1 MKASQLRIAGSNVQA
16 AEQTD
21 STEVSAMRAVRL
33 NFSKTGRAIY
43 ISHLDINRMM
53 TRAVRRAK
61 LPMWYTEGFNPHPY
75 LTFALPLSLGQ
86 SSDCEY
92 MDIRI
97 EGDIT
102 DEEILNRLNAVLPEG
117 VKILSVSAPVYD
129 AKEIEKALYFVKL
142 VFKDAETSKSFAE
155 RAQTL
160 AEGEELLAEKRGK
173 KGHRKVMKQ
182 INLID
187 FIYDMKFSTAENI
200 VNLQCVLAAGNTNN
214 LNPTLLVE
222 TLEKEIGI
230 EHEMEYIVRRKLITK
245 DNKTFK

>member
-1 MKASQLRIAGSNVQA
+1 
-16 AEQTD
+16 
-21 STEVSAMRAVRL
+21 MRAVRL

-102 DEEILNRLNAVLPEG
+102 DEEIMNRLNAVLPEG

-129 AKEIEKALYFVKL
+129 AKEIEKALYFVKI
-142 VFKDAETSKSFAE
+142 VFKDAETSKGFAE

-187 FIYDMKFSTAENI
+187 FIYDMKFSTADNI

-230 EHEMEYIVRRKLITK
+230 EHEMEHIVRRKLITK

>member
-102 DEEILNRLNAVLPEG
+102 DEEIMNRLNAVLPEG

-142 VFKDAETSKSFAE
+142 VFKDAETSKIFAE

-187 FIYDMKFSTAENI
+187 FIYDMKFSTADNI

>member
-1 MKASQLRIAGSNVQA
+1 MQA

-21 STEVSAMRAVRL
+21 STEESAMRAVRL

-53 TRAVRRAK
+53 TRAVRRAR

-97 EGDIT
+97 EGDMT
-102 DEEILNRLNAVLPEG
+102 DDEVMDRLNEVLPEG
-117 VKILSVSAPVYD
+117 VKILSAAAPVHD
-129 AKEIEKALYFVKL
+129 AKEIEKAQYFVKL
-142 VFKDAETSKSFAE
+142 IFADE
-155 RAQTL
+155 DTANNFCEKAREL
-160 AEGEELLAEKRGK
+160 ADSEELLAEKRGK

-187 FIYDMKFSTAENI
+187 YIYDLKITTAENI
-200 VNLQCVLAAGNTNN
+200 VNIQCVLAAGSTNN

-222 TLEKEIGI
+222 TLEKAIGT
-230 EHEMEYIVRRKLITK
+230 EHEMQYIVRRKLITK
-245 DNKTFK
+245 NNEVFK

>member
-1 MKASQLRIAGSNVQA
+1 MQV

-53 TRAVRRAK
+53 TRAVRRAR

-102 DEEILNRLNAVLPEG
+102 DGEIMDRLNAVLPEG
-117 VKILSVSAPVYD
+117 IKILSVGEPVHD

-142 VFKDAETSKSFAE
+142 VFADADIAKSFAE
-155 RAQTL
+155 KAKTL
-160 AEGEELLAEKRGK
+160 SEGEELIAEKRGK

-182 INLID
+182 INLTD
-187 FIYDMKFSTAENI
+187 FIYDMKISSADSI
-200 VNLQCVLAAGNTNN
+200 VNIQCVLAAGNTNN

-222 TLEKEIGI
+222 TLEKQIGN
-230 EHEMEYIVRRKLITK
+230 EHEMMYVVRRKLITK
-245 DNKTFK
+245 NNEAFK

>member
-1 MKASQLRIAGSNVQA
+1 
-16 AEQTD
+16 
-21 STEVSAMRAVRL
+21 MRAVRL

-102 DEEILNRLNAVLPEG
+102 DEEIKERLNAVLPEG
-117 VKILSVSAPVYD
+117 VKILSVAAPVYD

-142 VFKDAETSKSFAE
+142 IFKDADMAKNFAE
-155 RAQTL
+155 KAQIL

-182 INLID
+182 INLVD
-187 FIYDMKFSTAENI
+187 FIYDLKFTTAENV

-222 TLEKEIGI
+222 TLEKQIGI
-230 EHEMEYIVRRKLITK
+230 EHETEYIVRRKLITK
-245 DNKTFK
+245 NNKTFK

>member
-102 DEEILNRLNAVLPEG
+102 DEEIMNRLNAVLPEG

-142 VFKDAETSKSFAE
+142 VFKDAETSKGFAE

-187 FIYDMKFSTAENI
+187 FIYDMKFSTADNI

>member
-1 MKASQLRIAGSNVQA
+1 
-16 AEQTD
+16 
-21 STEVSAMRAVRL
+21 MRAVRL

-97 EGDIT
+97 ESDIT
-102 DEEILNRLNAVLPEG
+102 DEEIKERLNAVLPEG
-117 VKILSVSAPVYD
+117 VKILSVAAPVYD

-142 VFKDAETSKSFAE
+142 IFRDADMAKDFAE
-155 RAQTL
+155 KAQIL
-160 AEGEELLAEKRGK
+160 AEGDELLAEKRGK

-182 INLID
+182 INLVD
-187 FIYDMKFSTAENI
+187 FIYDLKFTTAENV

-222 TLEKEIGI
+222 TLEKQIGI
-230 EHEMEYIVRRKLITK
+230 EHETEYIVRRKLITK
-245 DNKTFK
+245 NNKTFK

>member
-1 MKASQLRIAGSNVQA
+1 MKASQLRIAGSNVQV

-102 DEEILNRLNAVLPEG
+102 DEEIMNRLNAVLPEG

-142 VFKDAETSKSFAE
+142 IFKEAETSKGFAE

-187 FIYDMKFSTAENI
+187 FIYDMKFSTADNI

>member
-1 MKASQLRIAGSNVQA
+1 
-16 AEQTD
+16 
-21 STEVSAMRAVRL
+21 MRAVRL

-102 DEEILNRLNAVLPEG
+102 DEEIKERLNAVLPEG
-117 VKILSVSAPVYD
+117 VKILSVAAPVYD

-142 VFKDAETSKSFAE
+142 IFRDADMAKNFAE
-155 RAQTL
+155 KAQIL

-182 INLID
+182 INLVD
-187 FIYDMKFSTAENI
+187 FIYDLKFTTAENV

-222 TLEKEIGI
+222 TLEKQIGI
-230 EHEMEYIVRRKLITK
+230 EHETEYIVRRKLITK
-245 DNKTFK
+245 NNKTFK

>member
-1 MKASQLRIAGSNVQA
+1 
-16 AEQTD
+16 
-21 STEVSAMRAVRL
+21 MRAVRL

-102 DEEILNRLNAVLPEG
+102 DEEIMNRLNAVLPEG

-142 VFKDAETSKSFAE
+142 VFKDVETSKGFAE

>member
-1 MKASQLRIAGSNVQA
+1 MQA

-97 EGDIT
+97 EGGIT
-102 DEEILNRLNAVLPEG
+102 DEEIMNRLNAVLPEG

-160 AEGEELLAEKRGK
+160 AEGEELLAERPGTGALNIQPRFFKPIVGGDYKLTVGFKSDDSEKLYGMGQYQQR
-173 KGHRKVMKQ
+173 RQ
-182 INLID
+182 NIN
-187 FIYDMKFSTAENI
+187 
-200 VNLQCVLAAGNTNN
+200 VLKPRT
-214 LNPTLLVE
+214 
-222 TLEKEIGI
+222 
-230 EHEMEYIVRRKLITK
+230 
-245 DNKTFK
+245 

>member
-1 MKASQLRIAGSNVQA
+1 
-16 AEQTD
+16 
-21 STEVSAMRAVRL
+21 MRAVRL

-102 DEEILNRLNAVLPEG
+102 DSEIMDRLNAALPEG
-117 VKILSVSAPVYD
+117 IKILSVAEPVHD

-142 VFKDAETSKSFAE
+142 VFTDSDVAKDFAE
-155 RAQTL
+155 KAKNL
-160 AEGEELLAEKRGK
+160 SEGEELIAEKRGK

-187 FIYDMKFSTAENI
+187 YIYDMKISSADNI
-200 VNLQCVLAAGNTNN
+200 VNIQCVLAAGSTNN

-222 TLEKEIGI
+222 TLEKQIGS
-230 EHEMEYIVRRKLITK
+230 EHEMMYVVRRKLITK
-245 DNKTFK
+245 NNEVFK

>member
-1 MKASQLRIAGSNVQA
+1 
-16 AEQTD
+16 
-21 STEVSAMRAVRL
+21 MRAVRL

-102 DEEILNRLNAVLPEG
+102 DDEIMNRLNAVLPEG

-129 AKEIEKALYFVKL
+129 ANEIEKALYFVKL
-142 VFKDAETSKSFAE
+142 IFNNGETAAAFAE
-155 RAQTL
+155 SAKSLT
-160 AEGEELLAEKRGK
+160 EGEELLAEKRGK
-173 KGHRKVMKQ
+173 KGRRKIMKQ

-187 FIYDMKFSTAENI
+187 FIYDLKISTADNI
-200 VNLQCVLAAGNTNN
+200 VNLQCILAAGNTNN

-222 TLEKEIGI
+222 TLEKQIGI
-230 EHEMEYIVRRKLITK
+230 EHETEYIVRRKLITK
-245 DNKTFK
+245 DNKAFK

>member
-1 MKASQLRIAGSNVQA
+1 
-16 AEQTD
+16 
-21 STEVSAMRAVRL
+21 MRAVRL

-53 TRAVRRAK
+53 TRAVKRSK

-102 DEEILNRLNAVLPEG
+102 NDEIKDRLNAVLPEG
-117 VKILSVSAPVYD
+117 VKILSVAEPIHD

-142 VFKDAETSKSFAE
+142 IFSDSKTATSFAE
-155 RAQTL
+155 KAKAL
-160 AEGEELLAEKRGK
+160 VESDELLAEKRGK
-173 KGHRKVMKQ
+173 KGHKKIMKQ

-187 FIYDMKFSTAENI
+187 FIYDVKFTTSNNI
-200 VNLQCVLAAGNTNN
+200 VNIQCVLAAGNTNN
-214 LNPTLLVE
+214 LNPALLVE
-222 TLEKEIGI
+222 TLEKNVDI
-230 EHEMEYIVRRKLITK
+230 EHEMQYIVRRRLITE
-245 DNKTFK
+245 NNEIFK

>member
-1 MKASQLRIAGSNVQA
+1 
-16 AEQTD
+16 
-21 STEVSAMRAVRL
+21 MRTVRL

-102 DEEILNRLNAVLPEG
+102 DEEIMNRLNAVLPEG

-142 VFKDAETSKSFAE
+142 VFKDAETSKGFAE

-187 FIYDMKFSTAENI
+187 FIYDMKFSTADNI

>member
-1 MKASQLRIAGSNVQA
+1 
-16 AEQTD
+16 
-21 STEVSAMRAVRL
+21 MRAVRL

-53 TRAVRRAK
+53 TRAVKRAR

-97 EGDIT
+97 EGEIT
-102 DEEILNRLNAVLPEG
+102 NNEIKDRLNAVLPEG
-117 VKILSVSAPVYD
+117 VKILSVAEPVHD

-142 VFKDAETSKSFAE
+142 IFAE
-155 RAQTL
+155 NKTAALFAEKAREL
-160 AEGEELLAEKRGK
+160 AEGEELLAEKSGK
-173 KGHRKVMKQ
+173 KGHRKIMKQ

-187 FIYDMKFSTAENI
+187 FIYDVKFTTAENI
-200 VNLQCVLAAGNTNN
+200 VNIQCVLAAGNTNN

-222 TLEKEIGI
+222 TLEKALDV
-230 EHEMEYIVRRKLITK
+230 EHEMKYIVRRKLITK
-245 DNKTFK
+245 NNETFK

>member
-1 MKASQLRIAGSNVQA
+1 
-16 AEQTD
+16 
-21 STEVSAMRAVRL
+21 MRAVRL

-102 DEEILNRLNAVLPEG
+102 DEEIMNRLNAVLPEG

-142 VFKDAETSKSFAE
+142 VFKDAETSKIFAE
-155 RAQTL
+155 RVQTL

-187 FIYDMKFSTAENI
+187 FIYDMKFSTADNI

>member
-1 MKASQLRIAGSNVQA
+1 
-16 AEQTD
+16 
-21 STEVSAMRAVRL
+21 MRAVRL

-102 DEEILNRLNAVLPEG
+102 DEEIMNRLNAVLPEG

-142 VFKDAETSKSFAE
+142 VFKDAETSKNFAE

-160 AEGEELLAEKRGK
+160 AEGEELFAEKRGK

-187 FIYDMKFSTAENI
+187 FIYDMKFSTADNI

-230 EHEMEYIVRRKLITK
+230 EHKMEYIVRRKLITK

>member
-1 MKASQLRIAGSNVQA
+1 
-16 AEQTD
+16 
-21 STEVSAMRAVRL
+21 MRAVRL

-102 DEEILNRLNAVLPEG
+102 DEEIKERLNAVLPEG
-117 VKILSVSAPVYD
+117 VKILSVAEPVYD

-142 VFKDAETSKSFAE
+142 IFRDADMAKDFAE
-155 RAQTL
+155 KAQIL

-182 INLID
+182 INLVD
-187 FIYDMKFSTAENI
+187 FIYDLKFTTAENV

-222 TLEKEIGI
+222 TLEKQIGI
-230 EHEMEYIVRRKLITK
+230 EHETEYIVRRKLITK
-245 DNKTFK
+245 NNKTFK

>member
-1 MKASQLRIAGSNVQA
+1 
-16 AEQTD
+16 
-21 STEVSAMRAVRL
+21 MRAVRL

-53 TRAVRRAK
+53 TRAVKRAR

-97 EGDIT
+97 EGEIT
-102 DEEILNRLNAVLPEG
+102 NDEIKDRLNAVLPEG
-117 VKILSVSAPVYD
+117 VKILSVSEPVHD

-142 VFKDAETSKSFAE
+142 IFAE
-155 RAQTL
+155 NEAAALFAEKAREL
-160 AEGEELLAEKRGK
+160 AEGEELLAEKSGK
-173 KGHRKVMKQ
+173 KGHRKIMKQ

-187 FIYDMKFSTAENI
+187 FIYDIKFTTAENI
-200 VNLQCVLAAGNTNN
+200 VNIQCVLAAGNTNN

-222 TLEKEIGI
+222 TLEKALCV
-230 EHEMEYIVRRKLITK
+230 EHEMKYIVRRKLITK
-245 DNKTFK
+245 NNETFK

>member
-1 MKASQLRIAGSNVQA
+1 
-16 AEQTD
+16 
-21 STEVSAMRAVRL
+21 
-33 NFSKTGRAIY
+33 
-43 ISHLDINRMM
+43 MM

-102 DEEILNRLNAVLPEG
+102 DDEIMNRLNAVLPEG

-142 VFKDAETSKSFAE
+142 IFNNGETAAAFAE
-155 RAQTL
+155 SAKSLT
-160 AEGEELLAEKRGK
+160 EGEELLAEKRGK
-173 KGHRKVMKQ
+173 KGRRKIMKQ

-187 FIYDMKFSTAENI
+187 FIYDLKISTADNI
-200 VNLQCVLAAGNTNN
+200 VNLQCILAAGNTNN

-222 TLEKEIGI
+222 TLEKQIGI
-230 EHEMEYIVRRKLITK
+230 EHETEYIVRRKLITK
-245 DNKTFK
+245 DNKAFK